1 MESNSIIENIGLYVH
16 IPFCR
21 SKCRYCGFYSR
32 PVENYD
38 VERLIASVIT
48 ELDNYS
54 RVDSVQT
61 VYIGGGSPSCLPAKE
76 LLKLIRYI
84 QNRWKATEEFTME
97 CNPGQVNFEMLR
109 EIRNL
114 GVNRISIG
122 AQSFNQSEL
131 EFLGRT
137 HNVDDIFKAVTS
149 AKKAGFEN
157 ISIDLIFAIPGST
170 ISSWRQNLL
179 QATRLGVSHISTYSL
194 SYEDGTILKQQ
205 LDTGAIQVV
214 DEETDR
220 AMYELAIKMFES
232 GGFEHYEIS
241 NFAKPGF
248 RCRHNMRYWQNKPY
262 IGVGP
267 AAASCI
273 GNRRTKNIADIDK
286 YIQAIETNNS
296 AAEEVVILSAGDIAS
311 ETAVLNLRTA
321 DGIDIEDYKQ
331 RHGLDVCDVFAEP
344 INRYRKLDF
353 IAMEQNSVHLTKK
366 ALPIADTILC
376 DFIID

>member
-1 MESNSIIENIGLYVH
+1 
-16 IPFCR
+16 
-21 SKCRYCGFYSR
+21 
-32 PVENYD
+32 
-38 VERLIASVIT
+38 
-48 ELDNYS
+48 
-54 RVDSVQT
+54 
-61 VYIGGGSPSCLPAKE
+61 
-76 LLKLIRYI
+76 
-84 QNRWKATEEFTME
+84 
-97 CNPGQVNFEMLR
+97 MLS

-122 AQSFNQSEL
+122 GQSFNQAEL
-131 EFLGRT
+131 EFLGRM
-137 HNVDDIFKAVTS
+137 HNVDDIFSAVKA
-149 AKKAGFEN
+149 AKEAGFEN

-170 ISSWRQNLL
+170 IPSWRQNLE
-179 QATRLGVSHISTYSL
+179 QAIRLGVSHVSTYSL

-205 LDTGAIQVV
+205 LDAGAIQAI

-220 AMYELAIKMFES
+220 AMYELAIKMLERN
-232 GGFEHYEIS
+232 GFEHYEIS
-241 NFAKPGF
+241 NFARPGF

-273 GNRRTKNIADIDK
+273 GNQRTKNIADIDK
-286 YIQAIETNNS
+286 YIKAIETNNS
-296 AAEEVVILSAGDIAS
+296 AAEESVILSAGDIAS

-331 RHGLDVCDVFAEP
+331 RHGFDVCDVFAEP

-353 IAMEQNSVHLTKK
+353 ITSEQNRVQLTKK